1 MEQKTLYIEDI
12 KSILPHRY
20 PFLLID
26 RVIEFTAGVSG
37 TAIKNVTAN
46 EEFFNGHFP
55 AAATMPGV
63 LILEA
68 MSQTAAVVGAIGQ
81 AEGNIILLTSIEN
94 AKFKNRVVPGDQLVI
109 KVEKIAENAQALL
122 SEIDRKKPSDAKADF
137 LRSVSINS
145 TMSPG
150 VWVEYTL
157 GEWLYGIEN

>member
-26 RVIEFTAGVSG
+26 RVIEFEPGKSG
-37 TAIKNVTAN
+37 TAIKNITAN

-55 AAATMPGV
+55 AAPTMPGV

-68 MSQTAAVVGAIGQ
+68 MSQTAAVIGAIGQ
-81 AEGNIILLTSIEN
+81 SKGNIILLTSVDN

-109 KVEKIAENAQALL
+109 KVEKVAEKR
-122 SEIDRKKPSDAKADF
+122 SFHKWKAEAFVDGK
-137 LRSVSINS
+137 LCVSA
-145 TMSPG
+145 
-150 VWVEYTL
+150 VL
-157 GEWLYGIEN
+157 GAMDTGKASL

>member
-26 RVIEFTAGVSG
+26 RVIEFEAGKSG
-37 TAIKNVTAN
+37 TAIKNVSAN

-55 AAATMPGV
+55 ATATMPGV

-68 MSQTAAVVGAIGQ
+68 MSQTAAVIGAIGQ
-81 AEGNIILLTSIEN
+81 AEGNIILLTSVEN

-109 KVEKIAENAQALL
+109 KVEKVAEKRNFF
-122 SEIDRKKPSDAKADF
+122 KWKAEAFVDGK
-137 LRSVSINS
+137 LCVSAVLGAMNS
-145 TMSPG
+145 GKQS
-150 VWVEYTL
+150 L
-157 GEWLYGIEN
+157 